1 MSARIYIYLA
11 QVIVWTLFQF
21 FFFLFLVFF
30 FFFFFQELASQ
41 YPQTTRGC
49 RKASVATHTPS
60 ISFFPSRTS
69 HTNSSTTNAA
79 GAAGEAGAAAADAAA
94 GRVLAGLSSRV
105 DKKDYTAVAGSNH

>member
-1 MSARIYIYLA
+1 MSARIYIYIWPRLS
-11 QVIVWTLFQF
+11 FGRYF
-21 FFFLFLVFF
+21 NFFFLFLV

-49 RKASVATHTPS
+49 RKASVATHTPG

-69 HTNSSTTNAA
+69 HTNSSTMNAA

>member
-21 FFFLFLVFF
+21 FFSFSRF

-60 ISFFPSRTS
+60 ISFFFPSRTS

-79 GAAGEAGAAAADAAA
+79 GAAADAAA